1 MDPRKSL
8 DQTPLIEQ
16 LTHIL
21 AKLESEFKTLLRDMA
36 ALEDPRFA
44 NLEMVAE
51 KIDFAAYC
59 ISTAKRVLSDERV
72 AVLLDETN
80 TPRARQ

>member
-1 MDPRKSL
+1 MNTMQTH

-16 LTHIL
+16 LSRIL
-21 AKLESEFKTLLRDMA
+21 GKLETEFKTLLSDMA
-36 ALEDPRFA
+36 ALDDPRFA

-59 ISTAKRVLSDERV
+59 ISTAKRVLSDDRV
-72 AVLLDETN
+72 AVLLDDTR
-80 TPRARQ
+80 PAARQ